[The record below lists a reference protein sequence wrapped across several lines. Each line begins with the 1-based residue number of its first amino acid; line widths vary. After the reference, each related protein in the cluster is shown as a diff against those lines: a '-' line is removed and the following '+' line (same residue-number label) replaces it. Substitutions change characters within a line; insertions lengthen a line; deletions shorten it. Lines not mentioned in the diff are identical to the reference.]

1 MFESPDSCPAIY
13 GHTDIHT
20 GCTGWGKAQSAPHL
34 RFDSEDC
41 ADNVPIPVSTASAHW
56 TGKEKVLG
64 RVQSLPSTLST
75 YIQCITPLPTCVPSA
90 GSHIRTLTHVHTV
103 PRPAAGQHT
112 SPAHPN
118 HPSPDS
124 AASSPTPIRTPRGRT
139 PAPGGRAA
147 HEPLAG
153 PRSGREGAAQGSDG
167 HSGRPIEPST
177 ASPKGGSGGSDGPN
191 ERGARVGLPPGIP
204 LARIAGPWVTRKL
217 GGRRRRQRLG
227 NRVSDTGLQSPKPGR
242 AAGPHP
248 SPTVNAPRGGV
259 AWSPGPFV
267 EGAPPLLVATK

>member
-1 MFESPDSCPAIY
+1 MYLSLCL
-13 GHTDIHT
+13 
-20 GCTGWGKAQSAPHL
+20 PHL
-34 RFDSEDC
+34 PPGQGKKTYSVEC
-41 ADNVPIPVSTASAHW
+41 SCSHPLSPLIYNVLLLSPRAFRVLDHTYAHSH
-56 TGKEKVLG
+56 TCT
-64 RVQSLPSTLST
+64 PYLSQLQAGT
-75 YIQCITPLPTCVPSA
+75 CPRRTPTTPLQTPPP
-90 GSHIRTLTHVHTV
+90 L
-103 PRPAAGQHT
+103 P
-112 SPAHPN
+112 
-118 HPSPDS
+118 
-124 AASSPTPIRTPRGRT
+124 PTPIRTPRGRT

-177 ASPKGGSGGSDGPN
+177 ASPKGGSGSSDGPN
-191 ERGARVGLPPGIP
+191 ERGDRVGLPPGIP

-217 GGRRRRQRLG
+217 GGRRRRQRHG
-227 NRVSDTGLQSPKPGR
+227 SPVSDTGLQSPKPGQ

-248 SPTVNAPRGGV
+248 SPTVNAARGGV